1 MEESGLSMVDF
12 DISLDRSKNKVEIE
26 PHLRHFSPVHPK
38 YFFAIFRT
46 FLLASFVIF
55 SVFLV

>member
-1 MEESGLSMVDF
+1 MDSEVGF
-12 DISLDRSKNKVEIE
+12 DIALDRSKMVVEIE
-26 PHLRHFSPVHPK
+26 PHLRHYSPVHAK

-46 FLLASFVIF
+46 FIFASFVLF

>member
-1 MEESGLSMVDF
+1 MDSEVNF
-12 DISLDRSKNKVEIE
+12 DIALDRSKNLVEIE
-26 PHLRHFSPVHPK
+26 PHLRHYSPVHSK

-46 FLLASFVIF
+46 FAFASFVIF